1 MNNLTYT
8 YEELIEKSEH
18 ISDFSIKFSK
28 EIDYLSDVVKKI
40 GSNLQSEEASMVYQ
54 SLESI
59 KSKEELI
66 GKALD
71 NFAIS
76 IRDEIAPTYQKIE
89 QQAAKEATDY
99 YGNV

>member
-1 MNNLTYT
+1 MKNLTYT

-28 EIDYLSDVVKKI
+28 EIDYLSDVVKNI
-40 GSNLQSEEASMVYQ
+40 SSNLQSEEASIIYKC
-54 SLESI
+54 LDSI
-59 KSKEELI
+59 RSKEDLI
-66 GKALD
+66 EKALD

-89 QQAAKEATDY
+89 KQAAKEATDY
-99 YGNV
+99 YGEI